1 MANPRLAS
9 RYAKSLLTL
18 AIEKNLL
25 DATYK
30 DIEFLQAVSKV
41 NREFVLVLRSPII
54 SPDKK
59 ESILES
65 VTKGKIG
72 ELTESFIR
80 LLIRKGRETN
90 LPEITTAFIDQYKE
104 YRQIHTVKL
113 ITASPLSEDL
123 KQDIVNKVKSQTH
136 MKNIELTATVDE
148 NLIGGFVLQVGDTL
162 IDASISYDLGVIRK
176 QFLNN
181 DFIYKIR

>member
-18 AIEKNLL
+18 AIERNILEAVY
-25 DATYK
+25 D
-30 DIEFLQAVSKV
+30 DIQYLHAVSKV
-41 NREFVLVLRSPII
+41 NREFVLVLKSPII

-59 ESILES
+59 ESILGS
-65 VTKGKIG
+65 VTNGKIG
-72 ELTESFIR
+72 DLTASFIR

-90 LPEITTAFIDQYKE
+90 LPEITTAFIEQYKE
-104 YRQIHTVKL
+104 YKQIHTVKL
-113 ITASPLSEDL
+113 TTAAPISDEL
-123 KQDIVNKVKSQTH
+123 KQEIVNKVKSQTN
-136 MKNIELTATVDE
+136 MKNIELTAAVDE
-148 NLIGGFVLQVGDTL
+148 SIIGGFVLQVGDTL
-162 IDASISYDLGVIRK
+162 VDASISYDLGAIRK